1 VRPAEA
7 AQRVTA
13 LELFFDLVFVFA
25 ITQVTGFIA
34 EHPTWTGLAEALAIL
49 ATLWWAWVSY
59 AWLGNSAG
67 SDGGALRVVLLAA
80 MGPLL
85 VLSLAVPGAF
95 GGDGLIFGIAYVVV
109 RGLHLAG
116 YAIVARGDS
125 QMRGVVARIAS
136 TTAPASLLLV
146 AAGAL
151 DDGPRALCWIAALAV
166 DYGGLALRGTQGWR
180 VEPAHFAER
189 HAGIVIIALGESIV
203 SIGAGAR
210 DLELGARVIIAALL
224 GMVAAAALWWAY
236 FDVVALAGERKLRTL
251 PSAGQAR
258 VARDSYNYLHLP
270 MVAGIVLFA
279 LGVKESLTAESHELA
294 DVVAVSLCG
303 GVALY
308 LVALSAFKR
317 RNYGSFNRPRLVVAG
332 LLIVLAPIA
341 TAIPALVA
349 LGLVAA
355 ATAGL
360 AAFEAI
366 HYSEARGRIR
376 HA

>member
-1 VRPAEA
+1 
-7 AQRVTA
+7 
-13 LELFFDLVFVFA
+13 VFVFA

-34 EHPTWTGLAEALAIL
+34 DHPTWTGLAEALAIL

-67 SDGGALRVVLLAA
+67 SDGGAVRVVLLAA

-95 GGDGLIFGIAYVVV
+95 GGDGLTFGVAYLVV
-109 RGLHLAG
+109 RALHLGG
-116 YAIVARGDS
+116 YAIVARGDA
-125 QMRGVVARIAS
+125 QMRGVIARIAS
-136 TTAPASLLLV
+136 TTLPASLLLV

-151 DDGPRALCWIAALAV
+151 DGRLRVLCWIAALAV
-166 DYGGLALRGTQGWR
+166 DYGGLALRGTQDWR

-203 SIGAGAR
+203 SIGAGASH
-210 DLELGARVIIAALL
+210 LELGARVIVGALL
-224 GMVAAAALWWAY
+224 GMVAAAGLWWAY

-251 PSAGQAR
+251 PSARQSR

-294 DVVAVSLCG
+294 DVVAASLCG

-308 LVALSAFKR
+308 LVALSAFKW
-317 RNYGSFNRPRLVVAG
+317 RNYGAFNRPRLLVAA
-332 LLIVLAPIA
+332 LLAILAPIA

-376 HA
+376 QA